1 MRAYVFTDKALAR
14 HAGQFVWLSID
25 TEKSGNAFFL
35 TKYPVEA
42 WPTYFVLDSAKEKVA
57 VRWVGGATVGQVGKI
72 LDDGKAATRGRESG
86 VEAALARADAHFGE
100 GRNAEAVTEYREAL
114 ARAPKDWPKYGR
126 ATESLLFALQRS
138 HDDRGCAE
146 TARDSFPRLA
156 LAPSAANVAASGLDC
171 SLKLKPEEPAR
182 AELVAALAADA
193 RQVLSAKEG
202 TIAADDISSVYESL
216 ASEREAAG
224 DEAGR
229 KRILSERA
237 AYLEKAAAEAKNPEA
252 RAVFDSHRLSTYI
265 DLGEPERAIP
275 MLEASERDLPDDYNP
290 PARLAAA
297 YKAAK
302 RWDEA
307 LAASDR
313 ALAKAY
319 GPRKIGILQT
329 RADIYAGKGDPAA
342 AKKTLEETLAYAEGL
357 PAGQRSEKT
366 IAALRKKLDA
376 VK

>member
-1 MRAYVFTDKALAR
+1 
-14 HAGQFVWLSID
+14 
-25 TEKSGNAFFL
+25 
-35 TKYPVEA
+35 
-42 WPTYFVLDSAKEKVA
+42 
-57 VRWVGGATVGQVGKI
+57 
-72 LDDGKAATRGRESG
+72 
-86 VEAALARADAHFGE
+86 
-100 GRNAEAVTEYREAL
+100 
-114 ARAPKDWPKYGR
+114 
-126 ATESLLFALQRS
+126 
-138 HDDRGCAE
+138 
-146 TARDSFPRLA
+146 
-156 LAPSAANVAASGLDC
+156 
-171 SLKLKPEEPAR
+171 
-182 AELVAALAADA
+182 
-193 RQVLSAKEG
+193 
-202 TIAADDISSVYESL
+202 AADDISSVYESL

-237 AYLEKAAAEAKNPEA
+237 AFLEKAAAEAKNPEA

-275 MLEASERDLPDDYNP
+275 MLEASERDLPDDYHP

-329 RADIYAGKGDPAA
+329 RAEIYAGKGDPAA
-342 AKKTLEETLAYAEGL
+342 AKRTLEETLAYAEGL

-366 IAALRKKLDA
+366 IAALRKK
-376 VK
+376 